1 MFQRNQKKT
10 QKELSEVEIVNLP
23 EKEFRVMIVKM
34 IQNLRK
40 RMEAQTEKIQEMFN
54 KELEYLKNK
63 QIEIN
68 NTITEMKTI
77 LEGINSRIT
86 EVEE

>member
-1 MFQRNQKKT
+1 MRWQRNMFQRNQKKT

-40 RMEAQTEKIQEMFN
+40 RMETQTERIQEMFN
-54 KELEYLKNK
+54 KELEDLKNK
-63 QIEIN
+63 DIEMN
-68 NTITEMKTI
+68 NTIAEIKI
-77 LEGINSRIT
+77 H
-86 EVEE
+86 